1 MENTQGRTDLNKKLI
16 VGIVL
21 LVIVLVVG
29 LELYIHRN
37 FTKGPNLRT
46 EAVQRGDIEA
56 TIVTSGSLTPV
67 TMIPV
72 GAQISGKIV
81 KILADFNAKVK
92 MGDILAEIDPA
103 PFKSA
108 VEQREANLKSAQADL
123 NKAQVELDLAKKE
136 SDRNVDL
143 FNKGMISI
151 EDKEAA
157 VDAWQAA
164 KDEVLIAQA
173 GLKQALAM
181 LDQSRVD
188 LSHCTIRAPIDG
200 VVVYREVNVGQTLA
214 SSYQAPELFKVANDV
229 GRLLLDCEVDEADVG
244 RVKEG
249 LDVRFEVEAYPGEM
263 FTGKVI
269 QVRAGGETDA
279 TGKIVT
285 YHTLVEAENPGAK
298 LLPGMTATATV
309 VIAAAKN
316 VLFVNNSALKFE
328 PALPAAAKKKA
339 AKPAAKPVPKRTAPR
354 VWVQKPDGTLTP
366 MGVHPGIS
374 GNVYTEIAGGDL
386 KEGDVVV
393 LGLDYGKK

>member
-1 MENTQGRTDLNKKLI
+1 MNKKLI

-37 FTKGPNLRT
+37 FTKGPKLRT
-46 EAVQRGDIEA
+46 EAVQRGDVEA
-56 TIVTSGSLTPV
+56 TIVTSGTLSPV
-67 TMIPV
+67 TMVPV
-72 GAQISGKIV
+72 GAEISGKIV

-92 MGDILAEIDPA
+92 KGDILAEIDSA

-108 VEQREANLKSAQADL
+108 VEQREANYKSAQADL
-123 NKAQVELDLAKKE
+123 DKAQVELDFAKKE

-143 FNKGMISI
+143 FARGMISI

-164 KDEVLIAQA
+164 KDDILIAQA
-173 GLKQALAM
+173 GLKQAQAF

-188 LSHCTIRAPIDG
+188 LSHCTIRAPMDG

-214 SSYQAPELFKVANDV
+214 SSYQAPELFKLANDV
-229 GRLLLDCEVDEADVG
+229 GKLLLDCDVDEADVG

-249 LDVRFEVEAYPGEM
+249 QNVRFEVEAYPGAP
-263 FTGKVI
+263 FSGKVI

-285 YHTLVEAENPGAK
+285 YHTLVDAENPEGK
-298 LLPGMTATATV
+298 LMPGMTATATFV
-309 VIAAAKN
+309 TAAAKN
-316 VLFVNNSALKFE
+316 ALFVNNSALKFE
-328 PALPAAAKKKA
+328 PALPAAPKKKKA
-339 AKPAAKPVPKRTAPR
+339 KTPAAKPVPKRTAPR
-354 VWVQKPDGTLTP
+354 VWVQMPDGTLTP
-366 MGVHPGIS
+366 VGVHTGVS
-374 GNVYTEIAGGDL
+374 GNIYTEIAGGEL

>member
-1 MENTQGRTDLNKKLI
+1 MNKKII

-37 FTKGPNLRT
+37 FTKGPKMRT
-46 EAVQRGDIEA
+46 EAVQRGDVEA
-56 TIVTSGSLTPV
+56 SIVTSGTLSPV
-67 TMIPV
+67 TMVPV
-72 GAQISGKIV
+72 GAEISGKIV
-81 KILADFNAKVK
+81 KIQADFNAKVK
-92 MGDILAEIDPA
+92 KGDILAEIDPA

-108 VEQREANLKSAQADL
+108 VEQREANHQSAQADL
-123 NKAQVELDLAKKE
+123 IKAQVELDFAKKE

-143 FNKGMISI
+143 FARGMISV

-164 KDEVLIAQA
+164 KDDVLIAQA
-173 GLKQALAM
+173 GLKQAQAY

-188 LSHCTIRAPIDG
+188 LSHCTIRAPMDG

-214 SSYQAPELFKVANDV
+214 SSYQTPELFKIANDV
-229 GRLLLDCEVDEADVG
+229 GKLLLDCDVDEADVG

-249 LDVRFEVEAYPGEM
+249 QDVRFEVEAYPGAA
-263 FTGKVI
+263 FSGKVI

-285 YHTLVEAENPGAK
+285 YHTLVDAENPEGK
-298 LLPGMTATATV
+298 LMPGMTATATFV
-309 VIAAAKN
+309 TAAAKN

-328 PALPAAAKKKA
+328 PALPATPKKKA
-339 AKPAAKPVPKRTAPR
+339 AKTAAKPVPKRTAPH

-366 MGVHPGIS
+366 VGVHTGVS
-374 GNVYTEIAGGDL
+374 GNVYTEIAGGEL
-386 KEGDVVV
+386 KEGDVIV
-393 LGLDYGKK
+393 LGLDYSKK

>member
-1 MENTQGRTDLNKKLI
+1 M
-16 VGIVL
+16 V
-21 LVIVLVVG
+21 
-29 LELYIHRN
+29 
-37 FTKGPNLRT
+37 
-46 EAVQRGDIEA
+46 
-56 TIVTSGSLTPV
+56 
-67 TMIPV
+67 PV

-92 MGDILAEIDPA
+92 QGDVLAVIDEA
-103 PFKSA
+103 PFQAA
-108 VEQREANLKSAQADL
+108 VEQREANYKSAQADL
-123 NKAQVELDLAKKE
+123 VKAQVELDLAKKE

-143 FNKGMISI
+143 FNKGMISV

-164 KDEVLIAQA
+164 KDEVLVAQA
-173 GLKQALAM
+173 GLKQAQAM

-188 LSHCTIRAPIDG
+188 LSHCIIRAPIDG

-214 SSYQAPELFKVANDV
+214 SSFQAPELFKVANDV
-229 GRLLLDCEVDEADVG
+229 GKLLLDCEVDEADVG

-249 LDVRFEVEAYPGEM
+249 QDVRFEVEAYPGVM
-263 FTGKVI
+263 FAGKVI

-285 YHTLVEAENPGAK
+285 YHTLVEAENSGGK

-366 MGVHPGIS
+366 VGVHPGIS
-374 GNVYTEIAGGDL
+374 GNVYTEIAGGEL
-386 KEGDVVV
+386 KEGDFVV